1 MGLSKLQ
8 SIREQASNELL
19 EGETKWSNNEIDFL
33 TMFEGS
39 YCLMR
44 STLMWSNSRPPTQR
58 RKWNQKKPRTKK
70 MIIGKVKE
78 KAKQKMSYVPDQ
90 HFTKFVS
97 PSSMGKRGARLP
109 GFCLNR
115 IRPHARVR
123 SPPAQAN
130 KHENT
135 TIATTIDQKTE
146 NSCSSCEEKSDEGVK
161 QGSVIGR
168 KIMIVVDSSLEA
180 KGAVQ
185 WALTHTVQNQD
196 TIVLL
201 HVMKPSNKQGTDD
214 EESSKEIAPR
224 ANELASSFKN
234 MCQVK
239 RPEVQTEIT
248 VIEGKEKGKKIVEE
262 AKKQGVAL
270 LVLGQK
276 KRSTTWR
283 LLMMWAGQRV
293 TGGVVEYCIQNA
305 HCMAIAV
312 RRKSKKSGGYMIT
325 TKRHK
330 DFWLLA

>member
-1 MGLSKLQ
+1 MSQANILQNLS
-8 SIREQASNELL
+8 APA
-19 EGETKWSNNEIDFL
+19 G
-33 TMFEGS
+33 
-39 YCLMR
+39 
-44 STLMWSNSRPPTQR
+44 
-58 RKWNQKKPRTKK
+58 
-70 MIIGKVKE
+70 
-78 KAKQKMSYVPDQ
+78 
-90 HFTKFVS
+90 
-97 PSSMGKRGARLP
+97 MGKRGSRLP

-135 TIATTIDQKTE
+135 TIDQKTE
-146 NSCSSCEEKSDEGVK
+146 NSCNAWEEKSDEGVK

-201 HVMKPSNKQGTDD
+201 HVMKPSNKQDD

-239 RPEVQTEIT
+239 RPEVQTEIA
-248 VIEGKEKGKKIVEE
+248 VIEGKEKGEKIVEE

-283 LLMMWAGQRV
+283 LVMMWAGHRV

>member
-1 MGLSKLQ
+1 
-8 SIREQASNELL
+8 
-19 EGETKWSNNEIDFL
+19 
-33 TMFEGS
+33 
-39 YCLMR
+39 
-44 STLMWSNSRPPTQR
+44 
-58 RKWNQKKPRTKK
+58 
-70 MIIGKVKE
+70 
-78 KAKQKMSYVPDQ
+78 
-90 HFTKFVS
+90 
-97 PSSMGKRGARLP
+97 MGKRGTRLP

-130 KHENT
+130 KHDT
-135 TIATTIDQKTE
+135 TSATKIDQKTE
-146 NSCSSCEEKSDEGVK
+146 DSCNVCEDKLDDVAK
-161 QGSVIGR
+161 PGSVIGR

-180 KGAVQ
+180 KAAVQ

-201 HVMKPSNKQGTDD
+201 HVMKPSNKQATDED
-214 EESSKEIAPR
+214 SSKEIAPK
-224 ANELASSFKN
+224 AYELASSFKN
-234 MCQVK
+234 MCQSK
-239 RPEVQTEIT
+239 RPEVQTEIA
-248 VIEGKEKGKKIVEE
+248 VIEGKEKGPKIVHE

-283 LLMMWAGQRV
+283 LLLMWAGHRV

-312 RRKSKKSGGYMIT
+312 RRKGKKSGGYMIT